1 MLIIATRF
9 LYAVAFVA
17 VPDLAC
23 GSWFHPGANDPI
35 GSAGAIQVHHVKQW
49 TEDLQAQ
56 SLVHLR
62 PELTSV
68 DIPAHQCGEN
78 GTAARTA
85 FFPNDG
91 SSTVIDICASDHR
104 PVLSQVE
111 RLCTSQTCAL
121 PTSAMVDWL
130 SAYTFGLTNFQNAT
144 NLSTADIRKIHQDL
158 FEGYADNQARM
169 EQFSNGY
176 VENFLNA
183 VQLEER
189 GDISGSYQAYS
200 LVLAK
205 YEHSQF
211 YLWPSLAEIA
221 AAKVRA
227 LSHGNLDGWFVQST
241 IFSATFWLAVQDPRM
256 DSLSAQVRKP
266 PSWPRS
272 WAKFSPL

>member
-1 MLIIATRF
+1 M
-9 LYAVAFVA
+9 
-17 VPDLAC
+17 
-23 GSWFHPGANDPI
+23 
-35 GSAGAIQVHHVKQW
+35 QVHHVKQW
-49 TEDLQAQ
+49 REDLQAQ

-78 GTAARTA
+78 GTVARTA
-85 FFPNDG
+85 FFPSDG
-91 SSTVIDICASDHR
+91 SSTVIDVCASDHR

-121 PTSAMVDWL
+121 PTPAMVDWL

-144 NLSTADIRKIHQDL
+144 NPSTADIRKIHHDL
-158 FEGYADNQARM
+158 FEGYADNQVRM
-169 EQFSNGY
+169 ERFSNGY

-189 GDISGSYQAYS
+189 GDISGCYQAYS

-211 YLWPSLAEIA
+211 YMWPPLAEIA

-227 LSHGNLDGWFVQST
+227 LSLGNLDGWFVQST